1 MQLAWKEMRHNWK
14 KYLLVEV
21 IVILMM
27 FMVIFLSGLVKGL
40 GRAVSSSVD
49 NMPADRFILSDDSE
63 KILTVSNLTP
73 DEYTAVQNKYK
84 DKATPIDVQRTY
96 LQKGNK
102 GDKQDVTYF
111 AIDPDGFLSPK
122 VTQGKKLTTEKNT
135 IVLDDDFESTGIEV
149 GDTIEDSASKIK
161 LKVVGFTQ
169 DAMYGHIAAAYMSTD
184 TYRAIMKAANPAFQ
198 NTVHGAALK
207 GKDRGAIAGTKVYT
221 KAAVIK
227 AIPGYQA
234 EQMTITMV
242 EWLLVA
248 ITAMIIGTFFF
259 VINLQKEKE
268 YGVLKAIGVPMRRLV
283 GMILCQVI
291 TIAASGALIAAALT
305 AGMSAALPVT
315 MPFFLEAQQVALV
328 LCAFV
333 AISVLGSLAT
343 VARVGKIDP
352 ARIIG
357 GDFQ

>member
-135 IVLDDDFESTGIEV
+135 IVLDDDFE
-149 GDTIEDSASKIK
+149 
-161 LKVVGFTQ
+161 
-169 DAMYGHIAAAYMSTD
+169 
-184 TYRAIMKAANPAFQ
+184 R
-198 NTVHGAALK
+198 
-207 GKDRGAIAGTKVYT
+207 
-221 KAAVIK
+221 
-227 AIPGYQA
+227 
-234 EQMTITMV
+234 
-242 EWLLVA
+242 
-248 ITAMIIGTFFF
+248 
-259 VINLQKEKE
+259 
-268 YGVLKAIGVPMRRLV
+268 
-283 GMILCQVI
+283 
-291 TIAASGALIAAALT
+291 
-305 AGMSAALPVT
+305 
-315 MPFFLEAQQVALV
+315 
-328 LCAFV
+328 
-333 AISVLGSLAT
+333 SVLRKTLCTAT
-343 VARVGKIDP
+343 LPPPICRPIPTAP
-352 ARIIG
+352 S
-357 GDFQ
+357 